1 MASTRC
7 KTPFQECVVAPS
19 TKTVVTVY
27 RVEDSDG
34 YGYKR
39 SLDSNIGSVTCIE
52 WRGYE
57 ERRPLPKNDGI
68 DIEGLGEDWF
78 FGFDSIESLKKWFFL
93 NERNAGSTFGGKI
106 LVIEVDPEFVI
117 YGGRQL
123 VFHQD
128 YAKTIAT
135 FPLNHYDTEEDRA
148 VPFDDDDDEDD
159 IGAGWSLELDKEAAS
174 AAVMS

>member
-7 KTPFQECVVAPS
+7 KSPFQDSIVAPS
-19 TKTVVTVY
+19 ARSMVTVY

-39 SLDSNIGSVTCIE
+39 SLDRDIGSVTCIE

-57 ERRPLPKNDGI
+57 ERRPLPKDDGI

-78 FGFDSIESLKKWFFL
+78 FGFDSVESFKKWFYL
-93 NERNAGSTFGGKI
+93 NERNAGATFGGKI

-117 YGGRQL
+117 YGGRQV
-123 VFHQD
+123 VFHQNHANTVAA
-128 YAKTIAT
+128 Y
-135 FPLNHYDTEEDRA
+135 PLNYYDSEEDKA
-148 VPFDDDDDEDD
+148 VPFDDDEEDVTDEE
-159 IGAGWSLELDKEAAS
+159 WPLELDKEAAS